1 KKQLQKS
8 LAEWLEDWA
17 DFLTAYDSDGNV
29 LDIKQAISAVRRLT
43 IDAKRSAEYEEQ
55 NFSGSRSVMESVE
68 AKSKE
73 IMPATFRFECIPYEG
88 LGNREFTLRLS
99 ILTSE
104 QPVLVLR
111 IVRVE
116 AAEEEIAKEF
126 RDLLKERFE
135 EEDIL
140 TFIGTF
146 SV

>member
-1 KKQLQKS
+1 
-8 LAEWLEDWA
+8 
-17 DFLTAYDSDGNV
+17 
-29 LDIKQAISAVRRLT
+29 QALGVDHYCTVR
-43 IDAKRSAEYEEQ
+43 D
-55 NFSGSRSVMESVE
+55 
-68 AKSKE
+68 
-73 IMPATFRFECIPYEG
+73 
-88 LGNREFTLRLS
+88 NREFTLRLS

>member
-1 KKQLQKS
+1 
-8 LAEWLEDWA
+8 
-17 DFLTAYDSDGNV
+17 
-29 LDIKQAISAVRRLT
+29 
-43 IDAKRSAEYEEQ
+43 
-55 NFSGSRSVMESVE
+55 
-68 AKSKE
+68 
-73 IMPATFRFECIPYEG
+73 IPYEG

>member
-1 KKQLQKS
+1 MHP
-8 LAEWLEDWA
+8 
-17 DFLTAYDSDGNV
+17 
-29 LDIKQAISAVRRLT
+29 IR
-43 IDAKRSAEYEEQ
+43 
-55 NFSGSRSVMESVE
+55 
-68 AKSKE
+68 
-73 IMPATFRFECIPYEG
+73 G

>member
-1 KKQLQKS
+1 
-8 LAEWLEDWA
+8 
-17 DFLTAYDSDGNV
+17 
-29 LDIKQAISAVRRLT
+29 
-43 IDAKRSAEYEEQ
+43 
-55 NFSGSRSVMESVE
+55 
-68 AKSKE
+68 
-73 IMPATFRFECIPYEG
+73 ECIPYEG

>member
-1 KKQLQKS
+1 
-8 LAEWLEDWA
+8 
-17 DFLTAYDSDGNV
+17 
-29 LDIKQAISAVRRLT
+29 
-43 IDAKRSAEYEEQ
+43 
-55 NFSGSRSVMESVE
+55 
-68 AKSKE
+68 
-73 IMPATFRFECIPYEG
+73 
-88 LGNREFTLRLS
+88 FTLRLS

>member
-1 KKQLQKS
+1 
-8 LAEWLEDWA
+8 
-17 DFLTAYDSDGNV
+17 
-29 LDIKQAISAVRRLT
+29 
-43 IDAKRSAEYEEQ
+43 
-55 NFSGSRSVMESVE
+55 
-68 AKSKE
+68 
-73 IMPATFRFECIPYEG
+73 EG

>member
-1 KKQLQKS
+1 M
-8 LAEWLEDWA
+8 DHYC
-17 DFLTAYDSDGNV
+17 T
-29 LDIKQAISAVRRLT
+29 VR
-43 IDAKRSAEYEEQ
+43 D
-55 NFSGSRSVMESVE
+55 
-68 AKSKE
+68 
-73 IMPATFRFECIPYEG
+73 
-88 LGNREFTLRLS
+88 NREFTLRLS

>member
-1 KKQLQKS
+1 
-8 LAEWLEDWA
+8 
-17 DFLTAYDSDGNV
+17 
-29 LDIKQAISAVRRLT
+29 
-43 IDAKRSAEYEEQ
+43 
-55 NFSGSRSVMESVE
+55 
-68 AKSKE
+68 
-73 IMPATFRFECIPYEG
+73 
-88 LGNREFTLRLS
+88 REFTLRLS
-99 ILTSE
+99 ILTNE